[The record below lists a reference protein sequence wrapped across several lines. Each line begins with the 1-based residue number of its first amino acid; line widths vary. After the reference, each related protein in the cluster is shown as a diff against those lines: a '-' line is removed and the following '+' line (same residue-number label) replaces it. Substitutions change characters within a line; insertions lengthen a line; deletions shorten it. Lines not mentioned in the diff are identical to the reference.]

1 MGLVT
6 LDVRQ
11 ESTRHSDAIDTVTQ
25 YLGLGSY
32 KAWDEEQR
40 LNFLIGELTGKRPLM
55 PPGTFS
61 AAECCRQLVSQ
72 LVSASMCSNIIL
84 SCLQDCRCPR
94 RSLTLSI
101 RSRCWQSSRQTL
113 WARTLSAWPDPPRTC
128 WPLCSCSANAG

>member
-32 KAWDEEQR
+32 KSWDEEQR

-55 PPGTFS
+55 PPGMWC
-61 AAECCRQLVSQ
+61 AAV
-72 LVSASMCSNIIL
+72 
-84 SCLQDCRCPR
+84 
-94 RSLTLSI
+94 
-101 RSRCWQSSRQTL
+101 
-113 WARTLSAWPDPPRTC
+113 C
-128 WPLCSCSANAG
+128 WPKHWLLHRCAGLPKLTVRRFANVDGGR

>member
-55 PPGTFS
+55 PPGIYRCGVLQ
-61 AAECCRQLVSQ
+61 AAGAHIDVLDHRLCALCRTADV
-72 LVSASMCSNIIL
+72 N
-84 SCLQDCRCPR
+84 
-94 RSLTLSI
+94 
-101 RSRCWQSSRQTL
+101 
-113 WARTLSAWPDPPRTC
+113 
-128 WPLCSCSANAG
+128 GGG